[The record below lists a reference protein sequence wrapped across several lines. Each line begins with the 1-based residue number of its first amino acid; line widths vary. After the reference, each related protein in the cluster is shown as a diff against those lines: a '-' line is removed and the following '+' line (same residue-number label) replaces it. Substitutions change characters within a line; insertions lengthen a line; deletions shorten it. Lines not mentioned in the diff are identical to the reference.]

1 VPVRE
6 PRVIVFDEQRR
17 GAVVARMSVIAAAA
31 SGWVNLSP
39 GLDVDVPPPP
49 RSSLADIFGARGPTV
64 PLATWAPAHKRTPA
78 SLGVQHGQGP
88 GAIALLA
95 DQGIVVPDGWRKLQ
109 DHPKRGL
116 VLATPPGTAPDDLDV
131 ALAWLLRAAGA
142 LCRVP
147 RTGEWRAYCYE
158 A

>member
-1 VPVRE
+1 M
-6 PRVIVFDEQRR
+6 FDEQRR
-17 GAVVARMSVIAAAA
+17 GAVVARMSAIAGAA

-49 RSSLADIFGARGPTV
+49 RSSLADIFGSRGPVV

-88 GAIALLA
+88 GTIALLA
-95 DQGIVVPDGWRKLQ
+95 DQGIVVPEGWRKLQ

-116 VLATPPGTAPDDLDV
+116 VLATTPGAGPDDLDA

-142 LCRVP
+142 LCPVP

-158 A
+158 G